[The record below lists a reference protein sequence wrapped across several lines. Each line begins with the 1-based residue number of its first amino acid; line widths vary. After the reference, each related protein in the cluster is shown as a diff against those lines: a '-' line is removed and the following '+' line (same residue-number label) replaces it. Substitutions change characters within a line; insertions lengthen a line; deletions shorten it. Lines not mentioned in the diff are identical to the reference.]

1 MIAKPAWSTATV
13 TLSGL
18 AIALSSSLT
27 SACASQ
33 PPPAA
38 QASAKE
44 PAAAERET
52 GPAPRPAHAA
62 GDAAYYQERAAAFAT
77 EAVAEIEHTDLSRFR
92 RGRLYVPDAPDIDEL
107 EKRLAGAVQNENFAD
122 LAAAS
127 AAILVSDQ
135 ADIRAHIL
143 RAAALRK
150 AGDVAKADFHR
161 AAAQALLESIAS
173 SGDGRT
179 PKSAVVVYRVKEEYE
194 ILKAMQARFISQA
207 LVSDG
212 GRSFDVLEAE
222 AEDGG
227 RLRVYFAIDELLAEE
242 ARAFQGS

>member
-1 MIAKPAWSTATV
+1 MIVKRAWGTATV
-13 TLSGL
+13 TVSGV

-33 PPPAA
+33 PPPA

-44 PAAAERET
+44 PTVVERRT
-52 GPAPRPAHAA
+52 GAAPRPAHAA
-62 GDAAYYQERAAAFAT
+62 GDAAYYQERATAFAT

-92 RGRLYVPDAPDIDEL
+92 RGRLYVPDASNIVEL
-107 EKRLAGAVQNENFAD
+107 EERLAGAVRNENFAD

-150 AGDVAKADFHR
+150 AGDVPKADFHR

-173 SGDGRT
+173 SGDGRSA
-179 PKSAVVVYRVKEEYE
+179 KSAVVVYRVKEEYE
-194 ILKAMQARFISQA
+194 ILKAMRARFISQA

-222 AEDGG
+222 AEDGEK
-227 RLRVYFAIDELLAEE
+227 LRVYFAIDELLAEE
-242 ARAFQGS
+242 ARAVQGS